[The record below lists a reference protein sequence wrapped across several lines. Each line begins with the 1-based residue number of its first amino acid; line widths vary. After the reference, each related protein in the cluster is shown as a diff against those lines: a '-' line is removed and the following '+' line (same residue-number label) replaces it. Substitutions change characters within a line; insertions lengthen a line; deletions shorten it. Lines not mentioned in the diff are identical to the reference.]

1 MNYDLNMPL
10 SDLVAKLLQGEA
22 DELHEEDLH
31 AYMDNLTHGDKKG
44 LQQALKEVEKSIV
57 EWKDTYFVET
67 YADKVRL
74 YQQGKLKW
82 TQRELDDLFYEE
94 EFLRKEGKT
103 GLTVDY
109 LYNAIEKIGFINE
122 LHGDAIECAWQNND
136 IEFLRTQWED
146 LALDQIRALQ
156 AIING
161 MLRVTPTKSSNEVQ
175 SANRPEKQLKDYPEV
190 FGIDVCCK
198 ITGYKKNTIYKLTAK
213 NEIPYFRP
221 GNNGRKLM
229 FRREEVLEWMTAR
242 RQETTEEFVNSMDV
256 RLAARNKSNS
266 IITGKATRL

>member
-190 FGIDVCCK
+190 LGIDVCCK

-213 NEIPYFRP
+213 NKIPHFRP
-221 GNNGRKLM
+221 GNDGRKLM
-229 FRREEVLEWMTAR
+229 FRREEVLEWMIAR
-242 RQETTEEFVNSMDV
+242 RRETTEEFINSMDV

-266 IITGKATRL
+266 IITQKSSKK

>member
-122 LHGDAIECAWQNND
+122 LHDMSW
-136 IEFLRTQWED
+136 R
-146 LALDQIRALQ
+146 
-156 AIING
+156 
-161 MLRVTPTKSSNEVQ
+161 PT
-175 SANRPEKQLKDYPEV
+175 
-190 FGIDVCCK
+190 
-198 ITGYKKNTIYKLTAK
+198 
-213 NEIPYFRP
+213 
-221 GNNGRKLM
+221 
-229 FRREEVLEWMTAR
+229 
-242 RQETTEEFVNSMDV
+242 
-256 RLAARNKSNS
+256 
-266 IITGKATRL
+266 

>member
-1 MNYDLNMPL
+1 MVLQNDMPL
-10 SDLVAKLLQGEA
+10 SDVITMSLKGEER
-22 DELHEEDLH
+22 ELHERDLRS
-31 AYMDNLTHGDKKG
+31 YVENLSRGGKEA

-161 MLRVTPTKSSNEVQ
+161 MLRVTLLNQVTRYRAP
-175 SANRPEKQLKDYPEV
+175 
-190 FGIDVCCK
+190 IDP
-198 ITGYKKNTIYKLTAK
+198 KN
-213 NEIPYFRP
+213 
-221 GNNGRKLM
+221 
-229 FRREEVLEWMTAR
+229 
-242 RQETTEEFVNSMDV
+242 S
-256 RLAARNKSNS
+256 
-266 IITGKATRL
+266 

>member
-1 MNYDLNMPL
+1 MVLQNDMPL
-10 SDLVAKLLQGEA
+10 SDVITMLLKGEER
-22 DELHEEDLH
+22 ELHERDLLG
-31 AYMDNLTHGDKKG
+31 YVENLSRGGKEA

-122 LHGDAIECAWQNND
+122 LHGDAIEQ
-136 IEFLRTQWED
+136 R
-146 LALDQIRALQ
+146 
-156 AIING
+156 
-161 MLRVTPTKSSNEVQ
+161 
-175 SANRPEKQLKDYPEV
+175 Y
-190 FGIDVCCK
+190 
-198 ITGYKKNTIYKLTAK
+198 
-213 NEIPYFRP
+213 
-221 GNNGRKLM
+221 
-229 FRREEVLEWMTAR
+229 
-242 RQETTEEFVNSMDV
+242 
-256 RLAARNKSNS
+256 
-266 IITGKATRL
+266 

>member
-82 TQRELDDLFYEE
+82 TQRELDDL
-94 EFLRKEGKT
+94 
-103 GLTVDY
+103 
-109 LYNAIEKIGFINE
+109 
-122 LHGDAIECAWQNND
+122 
-136 IEFLRTQWED
+136 
-146 LALDQIRALQ
+146 DQIRALQ

-161 MLRVTPTKSSNEVQ
+161 MLRVTLLNQVTRYRAP
-175 SANRPEKQLKDYPEV
+175 
-190 FGIDVCCK
+190 IDP
-198 ITGYKKNTIYKLTAK
+198 KN
-213 NEIPYFRP
+213 
-221 GNNGRKLM
+221 
-229 FRREEVLEWMTAR
+229 
-242 RQETTEEFVNSMDV
+242 S
-256 RLAARNKSNS
+256 
-266 IITGKATRL
+266 